1 MVTKVIFEKNGP
13 SSPIDQIADG
23 IKHRWALTYFT
34 YLALQPVF
42 GLGLIT
48 KVTPFLSIPR

>member
-1 MVTKVIFEKNGP
+1 MAKKLKMAANLVFVINRSVF
-13 SSPIDQIADG
+13 SD
-23 IKHRWALTYFT
+23 LYLLT